1 MSPMP
6 SADKT
11 DMADKPGPGDED
23 DVYEIA
29 AVETEIP
36 LEWRSTA
43 QYELEEPARCPYCLA
58 VIRTLRVLRLT
69 RTQVSFT
76 STLPRS
82 GRAMVCPECDRILSA
97 ECSGLL

>member
-1 MSPMP
+1 MSLAP
-6 SADKT
+6 SADNT
-11 DMADKPGPGDED
+11 NMADKQDD

-29 AVETEIP
+29 VDVEAADIP
-36 LEWRSTA
+36 TEWRSTA
-43 QYELEEPARCPYCLA
+43 QYELEQPAKCPHCRA

-82 GRAMVCPECDRILSA
+82 GRALICPECDRILSA
-97 ECSGLL
+97 ECSGLI